1 MKYRTN
7 ASRDQIESC
16 FGKLFNTDEFDYV
29 GYDEPDETYWDLK
42 RGTQNPEDNV
52 IVNIT
57 HLWQLVHLLDYISCD
72 KKTWDYEPMI
82 TVNIQGASI
91 QLNRRGNYGHIYSLE
106 KGDSLII
113 DDYVIKA
120 IKERGERL
128 RDEYNKR
135 IEQ

>member
-91 QLNRRGNYGHIYSLE
+91 QLNRRGNYGHIHSLE